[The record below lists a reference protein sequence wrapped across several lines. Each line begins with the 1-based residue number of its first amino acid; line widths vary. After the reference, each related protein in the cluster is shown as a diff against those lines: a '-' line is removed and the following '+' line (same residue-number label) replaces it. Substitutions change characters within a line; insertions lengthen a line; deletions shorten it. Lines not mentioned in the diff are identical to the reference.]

1 MKEVD
6 IKYLTN
12 TDNTISYIS
21 EATKALPVA
30 RTANF
35 FTQIRKILG
44 DCDKIRRRILEIMDN
59 YLDNENEKR
68 MNCLKRKLLHI

>member
-1 MKEVD
+1 MKEVE

-12 TDNTISYIS
+12 TDNTISDIS

-35 FTQIRKILG
+35 FTQLRKILG
-44 DCDKIRRRILEIMDN
+44 GCDKIRRRILGIMGN
-59 YLDNENEKR
+59 YLENEKR